1 MQLPYQELYINL
13 TCGQPDSGFDPT
25 CFYRRW
31 LARLRLAGVGADD
44 VKRLTGVW
52 FVPALLDRECHE
64 VVRGQVIRI
73 VAPVR
78 GQRLHVTESGVAP
91 PVEPDLVRTEPAGDP
106 ESLPARKRKQDPAF
120 VGICEHM

>member
-1 MQLPYQELYINL
+1 MQLPHQELYINVA
-13 TCGQPDSGFDPT
+13 CGRPDSGFDPA

-31 LARLRLAGVGADD
+31 FGRRRLAGVCADD

-52 FVPALLDRECHE
+52 FVPALLDRKRHE

-78 GQRLHVTESGVAP
+78 GQRLHVTESGVSP
-91 PVEPDLVRTEPAGDP
+91 PVEPDLVRSEPPGDP
-106 ESLPARKRKQDPAF
+106 
-120 VGICEHM
+120 